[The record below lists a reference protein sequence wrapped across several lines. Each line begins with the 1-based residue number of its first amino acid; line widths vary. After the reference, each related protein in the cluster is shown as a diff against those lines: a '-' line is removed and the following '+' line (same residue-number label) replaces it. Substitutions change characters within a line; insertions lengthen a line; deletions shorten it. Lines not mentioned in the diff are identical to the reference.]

1 MRNIC
6 TLCTICI
13 LCTAEVA
20 SLIVGFSEQSLS
32 FLCLWVL
39 MFKSWKW
46 KLEGWERKHYFHG
59 VCALTDWASRS
70 HKKRACYS
78 QWGERR
84 KYALHSIC
92 LSLSLPLRETAM
104 PQPHDIPQTCLKGAA
119 LTGCCGEACHSK
131 AGSQKLQIIVS
142 HGENLSLSHSR
153 SLSHPHLSGSLNW
166 CLANLGQLKRLNS
179 IFSLSLSSL
188 PADHQ

>member
-1 MRNIC
+1 MHCRSCKFDSVLFRVSCAYGYWCLNHENESWRGENEN
-6 TLCTICI
+6 TI
-13 LCTAEVA
+13 
-20 SLIVGFSEQSLS
+20 S
-32 FLCLWVL
+32 
-39 MFKSWKW
+39 M
-46 KLEGWERKHYFHG
+46 
-59 VCALTDWASRS
+59 CALTDWASRS